1 MVLQFLFLLTVQEW
15 LLEQTKPAQTTG
27 HVRIYDYNGSAW
39 VQVGA
44 DH

>member
-1 MVLQFLFLLTVQEW
+1 MQVMVVI
-15 LLEQTKPAQTTG
+15 AG

-44 DH
+44 DIDGEGA